1 MANFVG
7 LTGTLVLGALA
18 IAAAV
23 VDCYLLLLAV
33 ACCFYRPRA
42 SAGSALHR
50 ILVLIPAHDEAAVI
64 GRCLDSLC
72 RQRYPKSLFEPLVV
86 ADNCTDATAA
96 ISRARGVRTLIRDDH
111 RHRGKGFALQWAL
124 EQVLTDTEP
133 AAAVVVVDADSV
145 ADENLLN
152 ALEAELT
159 RGADA
164 VQAEVTSMVVAGSP
178 DTYLAASA
186 LLLFHRVRMAGRQR
200 LGLGSSLCGNG
211 MLLSRRLLEAH
222 PWRASSCSEDLEYWL
237 GLRLAGVR
245 PVFTSAARI
254 EAAGPADASEMDRQH
269 RRWEGGRFAIAAV
282 GIALLM
288 AGVLRRRRLSLL
300 DAVAELAVPPLGV
313 LAMIHLIGV
322 GLSTL
327 MFDLHTVPATV
338 PELWL
343 GATAAIVAFV
353 VGGLRIAGAPP
364 WAYLALL
371 RAPGYLARKIR
382 IYYGLVRH
390 FDAAQWESEPRSPS
404 DARSPLRLG
413 AVPIDPVDMR
423 SALDLLKKFLRR
435 GSPAHVCTV
444 NSHFLAEARMDLAM
458 REVLRHSDLN
468 LADGWPVVWL
478 GRLLGRAVPER
489 VAGADLVPKLMTVCA
504 EGGFSVFL
512 LGGLGGAARDASRRL
527 AELHPGI
534 VVAGCFEPPL
544 TQVDLM
550 DNDRIVNAI
559 NESRADVLLVA
570 FGSPKQELWIDR
582 HREALR
588 VSVAIGVGSCFDL
601 LAGRVSRAPLWMQAA
616 GLEWVYRLRREP
628 RRLAPRYAVDTLEL
642 LRMVAWVLAERGR
655 TALQIP
661 ALRASIIRQV
671 EPAWAEDVIAQ

>member
-7 LTGTLVLGALA
+7 LTGTFVLEALG

-23 VDCYLLLLAV
+23 AACYLLLLAV
-33 ACCFYRPRA
+33 AGCFYRAHPP
-42 SAGSALHR
+42 AGRALHR

-64 GRCLDSLC
+64 GRCLDSLS
-72 RQRYPKSLFEPLVV
+72 RQRYPKALYELLVL

-96 ISRARGVRTLIRDDH
+96 IAQARGVRTLIRDDN

-133 AAAVVVVDADSV
+133 AAAFVVVDADSV
-145 ADENLLN
+145 ADENVLS

-200 LGLGSSLCGNG
+200 LGLGSTLCGNG

-237 GLRLAGVR
+237 GLRMAGVR

-269 RRWEGGRFAIAAV
+269 RRWEGGRFAIAAL

-288 AGVLRRRRLSLL
+288 SAIIRRRRLSLL
-300 DAVAELAVPPLGV
+300 DAAAELAVPPLGV
-313 LAMIHLIGV
+313 LAVIDLIGL

-327 MFDLHTVPATV
+327 LFKLHVVPATV

-343 GATAAIVAFV
+343 GAATAIVAFV
-353 VGGLRIAGAPP
+353 VGGLRIAGAHA

-371 RAPGYLARKIR
+371 RAPVYLARKVR

-390 FDAAQWESEPRSPS
+390 FDAAQWEPAPPSSSEG
-404 DARSPLRLG
+404 RSPLRLG
-413 AVPIDPVDMR
+413 AVPIDPVDMGT
-423 SALDLLKKFLRR
+423 ALDLLKKFLRR
-435 GSPAHVCTV
+435 GSRAHVCTV
-444 NSHFLAEARMDLAM
+444 NSHFLAEARMDLAV
-458 REVLRHSDLN
+458 REVARRSDLN

-489 VAGADLVPKLMTVCA
+489 VAGADLVPKLMTVCD

-512 LGGLGGAARDASRRL
+512 LGGLDGAARDASRRI
-527 AELHPGI
+527 AQMHPGLI
-534 VVAGCFEPPL
+534 VAGWLEPPL

-550 DNDRIVNAI
+550 DNDRIVSTI
-559 NESRADVLLVA
+559 NKSRADVLLVA
-570 FGSPKQELWIDR
+570 FGNPKQELWIDQ
-582 HREALR
+582 HRDALC
-588 VSVAIGVGSCFDL
+588 VSLAIGVGSCFDL
-601 LAGRVSRAPLWMQAA
+601 LAGRLSRAPLWMQAA
-616 GLEWVYRLRREP
+616 GLEWVYRLCREP
-628 RRLAPRYAVDTLEL
+628 RRLAPRYAVDTFEV
-642 LRMVAWVLAERGR
+642 LRMVAWVLADRGR
-655 TALQIP
+655 TMLQIP
-661 ALRASIIRQV
+661 ALRAASFRQV
-671 EPAWAEDVIAQ
+671 EPAWAEDMIAR